1 MSKIV
6 RIMKNAAVILTSQE
20 CSTQSQTSE
29 TEFQTIKDY
38 LVRIR
43 PEISML
49 NLDEYKYKM
58 IYSGMQSGKTSMIIC
73 KAIEQALSGYNV
85 IIVVRNYCMDL
96 MQIKRRLNDT
106 LSIIE
111 MKLKNGEIKSGLC
124 EVEVVTTEDVRM
136 LDLYKN
142 SNSGKIILMMGSD
155 SEYNKINDFYK
166 IAEQDRIR
174 QTIMMI
180 DEVDINVKKERS
192 NMGKKLLENEHW
204 NIIQRVG
211 VTATAAGFLLSDS
224 LFNSSQLVMLTPSKD
239 YKGIGKIDIT
249 KIKEDESD
257 MLNVY
262 DNIAW
267 TEHKYETSTGSAHP
281 YIILN
286 KTGREK
292 NQHETLAWK
301 LYERYHDDKIGG
313 KTNKNNWIH
322 IIVNGNGIKVLCDTL
337 LYKVKETEKTINGKI
352 IKTFTKEL
360 GKEYKEVDG
369 CYIIK
374 EDISSVLQII
384 KINLEL
390 GIKNTK
396 KNIQNTVINIV
407 GGMCFSRGISVV
419 SRDYQW
425 HINSEYYIPGKTTDC
440 GSILQALRVCGVF
453 VDSIPLKLYTTENV
467 QSHIEGYNSL
477 QNKIMECLNAN
488 VGCSITDALDMI
500 IVSEEELRLKRGLG
514 RGKDGR
520 DVKIKY
526 TVVKDSKIWLA
537 GKGEDIQ
544 ETIKELKAT
553 PLGNHMYQTKGKVT
567 KISRKL

>member
-1 MSKIV
+1 
-6 RIMKNAAVILTSQE
+6 MKNAAVILTSQE

-29 TEFQTIKDY
+29 TEFQTINDY

-106 LSIIE
+106 LSTIE
-111 MKLKNGEIKSGLC
+111 MKLKNGEIKYGVC
-124 EVEVVTTEDVRM
+124 EVEVVTTHDVRM

-155 SEYNKINDFYK
+155 SEYNKIDDFYR
-166 IAEQDRIR
+166 IAEQERIR

-192 NMGKKLLENEHW
+192 SMGKKLLENEHW

-224 LFNSSQLVMLTPSKD
+224 LFNSSQLVMLTPGSD

-257 MLNVY
+257 MLSVY
-262 DNIAW
+262 DSIAW

-292 NQHETLAWK
+292 NQHEVLAWK

-322 IIVNGNGIKVLCDTL
+322 IIVNGDGIKVLCDTL
-337 LYKVKETEKTINGKI
+337 LYKVKETQKTINGKV
-352 IKTFTKEL
+352 IKTFSKEL

-384 KINLEL
+384 KINLEF

-396 KNIQNTVINIV
+396 KKIQNTVINIV

-419 SRDYQW
+419 SRDYEW
-425 HINSEYYIPGKTTDC
+425 HINSEYYIPGRATDC

-453 VDSIPLKLYTTENV
+453 ADSIPLKLYTTENV
-467 QSHIEGYNSL
+467 QGHIEGYNSL

-488 VGCSITDALDMI
+488 VGCSIRDALDMI

-514 RGKDGR
+514 RGKDGK

-526 TVVKDSKIWLA
+526 TVVKDAKVWLA

-544 ETIKELKAT
+544 EIIKELKAV
-553 PLGNHMYQTKGKVT
+553 PIIDEKNMYQTKGKVT

>member
-467 QSHIEGYNSL
+467 QGHIEGYNSL

>member
-1 MSKIV
+1 
-6 RIMKNAAVILTSQE
+6 
-20 CSTQSQTSE
+20 
-29 TEFQTIKDY
+29 
-38 LVRIR
+38 
-43 PEISML
+43 
-49 NLDEYKYKM
+49 
-58 IYSGMQSGKTSMIIC
+58 
-73 KAIEQALSGYNV
+73 
-85 IIVVRNYCMDL
+85 
-96 MQIKRRLNDT
+96 
-106 LSIIE
+106 
-111 MKLKNGEIKSGLC
+111 
-124 EVEVVTTEDVRM
+124 
-136 LDLYKN
+136 
-142 SNSGKIILMMGSD
+142 MMGSD

-352 IKTFTKEL
+352 IKAFTKEL
-360 GKEYKEVDG
+360 GNEYKEVDG

-453 VDSIPLKLYTTENV
+453 ADSIPLKLYTTENV

-514 RGKDGR
+514 RGKDGK

-537 GKGEDIQ
+537 GGLKENQ
-544 ETIKELKAT
+544 EILEELKAT
-553 PLGNHMYQTKGKVT
+553 QILNEKGMYQTKGKVT